1 MKKQYLVTR
10 EQLDRAID
18 NYLTLK
24 MKDSKVVIR
33 QNKYSDTTF
42 LNAFIDS
49 KGDVIFILIQYG
61 DQTLNGVTVQEGMN
75 SLKIDESLVAFF
87 TTHLGVRKHK
97 AVDIISDWFQET
109 YDFDF
114 EEVEVYDNL
123 KSILRGWS

>member
-61 DQTLNGVTVQEGMN
+61 DQTLDGVIVQEGMN
-75 SLKIDESLVAFF
+75 SLKIDESLVTFF

-97 AVDIISDWFQET
+97 AVDMISDWFQET

-114 EEVEVYDNL
+114 EEIEVYDNL

>member
-10 EQLDRAID
+10 EQLDRVID

-24 MKDSKVVIR
+24 MKDGKVVVK